1 MVVLGI
7 VQDVHMLCWKWWR
20 QRGNITDAVVVLHLI
35 PRGADTAEGALQVL
49 AGAWGAGPRQAHA
62 LVDVCRRGEITSDS
76 VCAQLR
82 GLGCRVPYCTQAL
95 PYCTLLCPK
104 DARQAEKTFSRM
116 LYLVHPG
123 NMDSALQDVELQE
136 AEWWTQVTRVQRACL
151 PAPRVPARRIVAKA
165 SLVQPCML

>member
-95 PYCTLLCPK
+95 PAAAPCFAQKMQGKRRRYFPECSVLCTLG
-104 DARQAEKTFSRM
+104 T
-116 LYLVHPG
+116 
-123 NMDSALQDVELQE
+123 
-136 AEWWTQVTRVQRACL
+136 WTQPCRTWCC
-151 PAPRVPARRIVAKA
+151 RRQSGGHK
-165 SLVQPCML
+165 